1 MKSSYLPITI
11 SCGSIGY
18 QIIAY
23 PENLRKTSC
32 HFILYYVNF
41 HLPSRIARWCP
52 SWWFHWRLPWTPVIA
67 SVVLLLACLIDGE
80 GDENYNGLAFMYYIE
95 LYMYHGSIYEKQP
108 TLTSCYV
115 RFWSDSEVGW
125 EEFSFAAPSVSWK
138 VPFSRIGVAI
148 DTFWNQIT
156 FSPCRK
162 HPPLKMSGDPQ
173 IMCTTLKLLQKL
185 VLSGDPWLIV
195 GWMKQVI
202 PEKEI
207 LGLQTLF
214 GEGWHD
220 GCVHWCL
227 DAAILLTWTF
237 TEEMIGEAPLH
248 FVGLLPVQL
257 SMVTRFLGE
266 AVTTPKSSPDIPEVP

>member
-1 MKSSYLPITI
+1 MKLSYLPITI

-115 RFWSDSEVGW
+115 RFWSWFWSWV

-156 FSPCRK
+156 FHHVGTSASQNVRWSTNHVHHLETPAEVGPQRRSLADRWLNETS
-162 HPPLKMSGDPQ
+162 HP
-173 IMCTTLKLLQKL
+173 
-185 VLSGDPWLIV
+185 W
-195 GWMKQVI
+195 
-202 PEKEI
+202 KEI